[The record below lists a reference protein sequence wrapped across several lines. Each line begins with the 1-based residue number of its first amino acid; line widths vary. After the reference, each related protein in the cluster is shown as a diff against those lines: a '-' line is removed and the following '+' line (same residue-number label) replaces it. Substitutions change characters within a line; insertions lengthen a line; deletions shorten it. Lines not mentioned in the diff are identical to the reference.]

1 LHPIAHSGF
10 EARLAEALARARH
23 AGRLTADEVDALLG
37 SQGFD
42 ATRFADF
49 ADAARAEGLELEG
62 LDDAPIGEQE
72 PALPDLRVVRSGDD
86 LAISDDP
93 ENQILNR
100 YLADIARF
108 PLLTREEEVA
118 LGRARRD
125 AGPTAEWA
133 RRRLIL
139 SNLRLVVYLARR
151 YRNLGL
157 AYLDLI
163 EEGNLGLITAADRYD
178 PERNIRFATY
188 ASWWVRQ
195 AILRGVA
202 EQANAVRIPIKV
214 LRQVKRYI
222 AIERLL
228 RHRYGRDPLP
238 SEIAPL
244 LALAPLQAERIARLR
259 HSLGT
264 PHDIDAMDLA
274 PEENAGALAEPPPSV
289 ETLIEWQL
297 EHERL
302 RAFLR
307 RLPQREETVI
317 RIRYGFFD
325 GEEKTLQQTGDALG
339 VTRERVRQI
348 EEHALAKL
356 RAMMDEGTRA
366 FESGPGPSP
375 GRFQR

>member
-1 LHPIAHSGF
+1 LQPIPSTAF
-10 EARLAEALARARH
+10 ETRLVEALARARH

-37 SQGFD
+37 APGFD
-42 ATRFADF
+42 GARFADF
-49 ADAARAEGLELEG
+49 ADTARAEGIELEG
-62 LDDAPIGEQE
+62 LDDAPVGEE
-72 PALPDLRVVRSGDD
+72 VGPLRVVTPGVEPS
-86 LAISDDP
+86 ISDDP

-108 PLLTREEEVA
+108 PLLAREEEVA

-151 YRNLGL
+151 YRNRGL
-157 AYLDLI
+157 AYLDVI
-163 EEGNLGLITAADRYD
+163 EEGNLGLITAADRFD
-178 PERNIRFATY
+178 PERGIRFATY
-188 ASWWVRQ
+188 ASWWIRQ

-202 EQANAVRIPIKV
+202 DQANQVRIPLKV
-214 LRQVKRYI
+214 LRQVKRYV
-222 AIERLL
+222 AVERLL
-228 RHRYGRDPLP
+228 RHRLGRDPLP
-238 SEIAPL
+238 SEIAP
-244 LALAPLQAERIARLR
+244 ALGLPPLQTERIARLR
-259 HSLGT
+259 HSIGA
-264 PHDIDAMDLA
+264 PADIDAMDLGPDDA
-274 PEENAGALAEPPPSV
+274 VGAVAEPPPSV

-302 RAFLR
+302 EAFLK
-307 RLPQREETVI
+307 RLSHREESVI

-325 GEEKTLQQTGDALG
+325 GEEKTLQQTGDAIG
-339 VTRERVRQI
+339 VSRERVRQI

-356 RAMMDEGTRA
+356 RAMIEEGPVA
-366 FESGPGPSP
+366 FEDKPAGPAP

>member
-1 LHPIAHSGF
+1 LLPIISSGF
-10 EARLAEALARARH
+10 EARLVEALARARH
-23 AGRLTADEVDALLG
+23 QGRLTADDVDALLG
-37 SQGFD
+37 APQFD
-42 ATRFADF
+42 AARFADF
-49 ADAARAEGLELEG
+49 ADTARAEGIELEG
-62 LDDAPIGEQE
+62 LDDMPLGDLVPSGPKLALVRPGET
-72 PALPDLRVVRSGDD
+72 PG
-86 LAISDDP
+86 ISDDP

-108 PLLTREEEVA
+108 PLLDREEEVA

-151 YRNLGL
+151 YRNRGL
-157 AYLDLI
+157 AYLDVI
-163 EEGNLGLITAADRYD
+163 EEGNLGLITAADRFD
-178 PERNIRFATY
+178 PERGIRFATY
-188 ASWWVRQ
+188 ASWWIRQ

-202 EQANAVRIPIKV
+202 EQSNAVRIPLKV
-214 LRQVKRYI
+214 LRQVRRYV
-222 AIERLL
+222 AVERLL
-228 RHRYGRDPLP
+228 RHQLGRDPLP
-238 SEIAPL
+238 SEIAPAL
-244 LALAPLQAERIARLR
+244 DLAPAQAERIAQLKY
-259 HSLGT
+259 SIGT
-264 PHDIDAMDLA
+264 PEDLDLEVA
-274 PEENAGALAEPPPSV
+274 PEDLPNALSEPPPSV

-302 RAFLR
+302 EAFIK
-307 RLPQREETVI
+307 RLPNREETVI

-356 RAMMDEGTRA
+356 RAMMDEGPRA
-366 FESGPGPSP
+366 FEPEPGPP
-375 GRFQR
+375 HGRFQP